1 VNPKND
7 SLRHL
12 ATYLCSLAKEF
23 LEPTTIRCRLDVP
36 PDLPGVPLTTEVRH
50 NVFLVAKEALNNAVR
65 HSRATEIWLR
75 MAVQG
80 GVFTLEVADNGRGF
94 AVEAKR
100 ESGNGLRNMAGRMEE
115 VGGQFQ
121 VSSTVS
127 QGTTVSLRLPL
138 PAPETGEGGS
148 QPRATQLG
156 DAAGSGSA

>member
-1 VNPKND
+1 
-7 SLRHL
+7 
-12 ATYLCSLAKEF
+12 
-23 LEPTTIRCRLDVP
+23 
-36 PDLPGVPLTTEVRH
+36 
-50 NVFLVAKEALNNAVR
+50 LNNAVR
-65 HSRATEIWLR
+65 HSGATEIWLR
-75 MAVQG
+75 MAING

-121 VSSTVS
+121 VSSTAA

-138 PAPETGEGGS
+138 PATEGDGDGG